1 MEVTCKKCNATLN
14 IPDEKIPKN
23 QAVKVSCPKCR
34 TKITIDNRQSSQKET
49 SDLSSFNESW
59 EEHPG
64 TTESSNGES
73 IEQEAY
79 DYEDY
84 SEDDAIEFF
93 EEGAK
98 LALVLAADDEQ
109 AEKIKTAMGDLGYRS
124 IIPENTRD
132 ALGKMRFHNFDLIFL
147 CQGFDGQ
154 ELKHSPILN
163 YLNNMSMPA
172 RRLIFLA
179 LMSEEYKT
187 MDNIMAYSVSANAV
201 INTKDVQKL
210 TPILKKGISEY
221 NKFYKVYLETLVKVG
236 KA

>member
-1 MEVTCKKCNATLN
+1 MEVTCKKCHATIN
-14 IPDEKIPKN
+14 VPDKKIPKN

-34 TKITIDNRQSSQKET
+34 AKITIDNRQSSRSET
-49 SDLSSFNESW
+49 SNLSSFNESW
-59 EEHPG
+59 EENSR
-64 TTESSNGES
+64 TGENENREP

-84 SEDDAIEFF
+84 SEDETIEFF

-98 LALVLAADDEQ
+98 LALVLAADDDQ
-109 AEKIKTAMGDLGYRS
+109 AEKVKKAVGDLGYRS

-154 ELKHSPILN
+154 ELRHSPILN

-201 INTKDVQKL
+201 INTKDLQKL
-210 TPILKKGISEY
+210 TPILRKGISEY
-221 NKFYKVYLETLVKVG
+221 NKFYKIYLETLVKVG

>member
-14 IPDEKIPKN
+14 IPDKKIPKN
-23 QAVKVSCPKCR
+23 QVVKVSCPKCKA
-34 TKITIDNRQSSQKET
+34 KITIDNRPPSRAET
-49 SDLSSFNESW
+49 SDLASFNETW

-64 TTESSNGES
+64 TAESSNTES
-73 IEQEAY
+73 IDRDTY

-84 SEDDAIEFF
+84 SEDETIEFF

-109 AEKIKTAMGDLGYRS
+109 AEKIKKATGDLGYRS
-124 IIPENTRD
+124 IIPESTRD
-132 ALGKMRFHNFDLIFL
+132 ALGKMRFHNFDLVFL

-154 ELKHSPILN
+154 DLRHSPILN
-163 YLNNMSMPA
+163 YLNNMSMPT

-179 LMSEEYKT
+179 LMSEGYKT
-187 MDNIMAYSVSANAV
+187 MDNIMAYSMSANAV

-210 TPILKKGISEY
+210 TPILRKGVSEY
-221 NKFYKVYLETLVKVG
+221 NKFYKIYLETLTKLGKV
-236 KA
+236 